1 MAHRLFIGFYLLFIL
16 LPGCDQGNPPVPS
29 PQINSQYSAI
39 ILVDDLS
46 AAGLAA
52 DKAQITS
59 AVVAKDLLTL
69 VVRYGGGCA
78 QHEFKLFGSKRLLES
93 YPPQADIIL
102 SHNANGDACKAL
114 IIDSLRFS
122 LATLREFYQVSYGSR
137 GTLLLRIHEPGAAAP
152 LSPLIRYEF

>member
-1 MAHRLFIGFYLLFIL
+1 MAHCLLIGICCLFLL
-16 LPGCDQGNPPVPS
+16 LPGCDQGNPSVLS
-29 PQINSQYSAI
+29 PQINSPYTGI

-46 AAGLAA
+46 AAAVA
-52 DKAQITS
+52 TDNAQIKST
-59 AVVAKDLLTL
+59 VVASDLLTL
-69 VVRYGGGCA
+69 VGRYGGGCA

-114 IIDSLRFS
+114 ITDSLRFS
-122 LATLREFYQVSYGSR
+122 LVSLREFYQVSYGSG

-152 LSPLIRYEF
+152 LSLLVRYEF